1 MVWLHT
7 LLCVDLVHHIEVD
20 GGNDKVGEDVKC
32 ADIENSLW
40 VIPRQLLA
48 ELGGDQDDGHV
59 GAVTA
64 VSKLFYAPLSE
75 GQGLHLWRNHDCGCN
90 KYGKRC

>member
-1 MVWLHT
+1 MVMKHT
-7 LLCVDLVHHIEVD
+7 LLRVDLVHHIEVD
-20 GGNDKVGEDVKC
+20 GGNDQVGEDVEC

-64 VSKLFYAPLSE
+64 VSIAVLCAIERGARLTSVEKP
-75 GQGLHLWRNHDCGCN
+75 
-90 KYGKRC
+90 